1 MGDSLEN
8 PDVSLDAQ
16 NAVIV
21 DYGAFANYLRKAA
34 TILLPENNNDDN
46 YPPAVSV
53 SSESILLISYSVTHE
68 NVNESSPDHKEN
80 NANLPYSPH
89 RLWIA
94 FSSLLIAYE
103 IFSLRRHCVML

>member
-8 PDVSLDAQ
+8 QDVSLDAQ

-46 YPPAVSV
+46 YPPAVSCKTLF
-53 SSESILLISYSVTHE
+53 IFYL
-68 NVNESSPDHKEN
+68 NC
-80 NANLPYSPH
+80 
-89 RLWIA
+89 RL
-94 FSSLLIAYE
+94 
-103 IFSLRRHCVML
+103 

>member
-8 PDVSLDAQ
+8 QDVSLDAQ

-46 YPPAVSV
+46 YPPAVSCTKT
-53 SSESILLISYSVTHE
+53 SSNKL
-68 NVNESSPDHKEN
+68 
-80 NANLPYSPH
+80 
-89 RLWIA
+89 
-94 FSSLLIAYE
+94 
-103 IFSLRRHCVML
+103 SLRQSFYIKTVNF

>member
-46 YPPAVSV
+46 YPPAVSCV
-53 SSESILLISYSVTHE
+53 VLCANISPISIIVMKNE
-68 NVNESSPDHKEN
+68 NQNRSPGRRKTLKQKFHT
-80 NANLPYSPH
+80 LPTTGNRFCP
-89 RLWIA
+89 
-94 FSSLLIAYE
+94 
-103 IFSLRRHCVML
+103 V